1 MNKYDVVALGELLI
15 DFTCVSQD
23 ENGYPT
29 VAAHPGG
36 APANFLAAVN
46 NFGGKTAMIGKV
58 GEDTFGHLLISTLE
72 QSGIDA
78 TGIVLS
84 KDVFTTLAFVTLDDH
99 GDREFAFSRKPGADT
114 QLKVEEIN
122 FDLIDAAKAF
132 HFGTLSLTNE
142 PAKTA
147 TYKAVEYAKK
157 AGKLITFD
165 PNLRMPLWDTEDAAK
180 RQALWGLNAADI
192 VKISN
197 DEVHFLFAID
207 PEQGAQ
213 YILQNFGVKL
223 VFVTCGE
230 NGCFFANKRTCGHVP
245 GIKGLKVIDTCGAG
259 DIFGGSAVWKAL
271 ESGKKP
277 DSLGFE
283 ELRSI
288 VSFACATASLSTERN
303 GGISS
308 IPKPEEIERYLLYP

>member
-114 QLKVEEIN
+114 QLKVGEIK

-132 HFGTLSLTNE
+132 HFGTLSLTHE

-147 TYKAVEYAKK
+147 TYNAVEYAKK

-165 PNLRMPLWDTEDAAK
+165 PNLRMPLWDTADAAK
-180 RQALWGLNAADI
+180 SQALWGLNAADI
-192 VKISN
+192 IKISN
-197 DEVHFLFAID
+197 DEVHFLFALD
-207 PEQGAQ
+207 PEQGSA
-213 YILQNFGVKL
+213 IHPSELRGE
-223 VFVTCGE
+223 TCLCNLWRE
-230 NGCFFANKRTCGHVP
+230 WLLFCKHANLWSRAGNKGAKSNRHLWGWRYFRWQCSMEGAGIRKRT
-245 GIKGLKVIDTCGAG
+245 GL
-259 DIFGGSAVWKAL
+259 SRL
-271 ESGKKP
+271 
-277 DSLGFE
+277 
-283 ELRSI
+283 
-288 VSFACATASLSTERN
+288 
-303 GGISS
+303 
-308 IPKPEEIERYLLYP
+308 